1 MEKAIRVLDEPERG
15 STRNKKRGAAYD
27 TAWAARI
34 INERGKPV
42 FPECVGWLRENQRKD
57 GSWGSCILNYHDRIL
72 STLSSIIALREIGG
86 NKYSIYIQ
94 KGEAYIWENI
104 GNINQDTCRLIG
116 SELLFPSLMQEAES
130 MGLNVPSHV
139 KLYQEECEAK
149 LRKVDKSLWYS
160 PLTTLSFSLEFLGD
174 NVDEDQL
181 PMTQLPNGSIGNSP
195 AATAF
200 FLRYKKNTEAI
211 TYLRKVLSL
220 TGDGSIMT
228 VYPTDVFE
236 YGWTMY
242 NLMLAD
248 LYFEQYTDICDYLLD
263 HMGRSGLG
271 PSVESPVPD
280 ADDTAVV
287 SKILHA
293 MGCPV
298 DAGTFDPYDA
308 GDYYLTFNFESD
320 ASVSTNVHVLDFVK
334 SCTEFPNREDVIER
348 LIRFLKREMHSQEF
362 WMDKWHISPY
372 YPTSHAVF
380 ALCDIEPTLTEQA
393 ISWIFGTQNDNGTWG
408 YNGGTLEETSYCMQA
423 LLYYH
428 QKVDHID
435 LDSVSRAFS
444 YFDHNLQPFLNILP
458 ELWIGK
464 VLYCPKNVILSSI
477 VSASTMYN
485 TSVWKLCSGWSA

>member
-1 MEKAIRVLDEPERG
+1 
-15 STRNKKRGAAYD
+15 
-27 TAWAARI
+27 
-34 INERGKPV
+34 
-42 FPECVGWLRENQRKD
+42 
-57 GSWGSCILNYHDRIL
+57 
-72 STLSSIIALREIGG
+72 
-86 NKYSIYIQ
+86 
-94 KGEAYIWENI
+94 
-104 GNINQDTCRLIG
+104 
-116 SELLFPSLMQEAES
+116 
-130 MGLNVPSHV
+130 
-139 KLYQEECEAK
+139 
-149 LRKVDKSLWYS
+149 
-160 PLTTLSFSLEFLGD
+160 
-174 NVDEDQL
+174 
-181 PMTQLPNGSIGNSP
+181 
-195 AATAF
+195 
-200 FLRYKKNTEAI
+200 
-211 TYLRKVLSL
+211 LRKVLSL